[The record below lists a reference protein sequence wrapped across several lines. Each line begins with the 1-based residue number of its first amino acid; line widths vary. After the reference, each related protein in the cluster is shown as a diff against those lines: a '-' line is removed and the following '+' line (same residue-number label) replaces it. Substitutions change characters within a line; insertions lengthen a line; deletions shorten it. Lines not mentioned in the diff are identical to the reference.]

1 MLEEYNAEMNK
12 LVRIQKL
19 LGQALMLE
27 NVPVDM
33 DKINENEKE
42 NDLDNQHLL
51 FERIVEQQQRVCSM
65 YSIDESLPSFEQY
78 NAEMSKLIQLQSRLN
93 NCLSTNTDIEVIDD
107 EEPIEKATRLF
118 DNMVRQSKL
127 V

>member
-1 MLEEYNAEMNK
+1 MLDEYNAEMNK

-19 LGQALMLE
+19 LGQALKLE
-27 NVPVDM
+27 NVPIDM

-65 YSIDESLPSFEQY
+65 YSVDESLPSFEHY

-93 NCLSTNTDIEVIDD
+93 NCLSTNTDVDIVDD

-118 DNMVRQSKL
+118 DNMVKQSKL

>member
-93 NCLSTNTDIEVIDD
+93 NCLSTTTDIEVIDD

>member
-19 LGQALMLE
+19 LGQALTLE
-27 NVPVDM
+27 NVPMDM
-33 DKINENEKE
+33 DKIIENEKE

-65 YSIDESLPSFEQY
+65 YSVDESLPSFEQY

-118 DNMVRQSKL
+118 DNMVKQSKL